1 MLQSICNSDFI
12 SFTSGITNAT
22 WKYNFWTKHKK
33 GKKKPTMK
41 NLSRFMQRNEWDTA
55 DVTGLVLPWI
65 LTSAKA
71 AN

>member
-1 MLQSICNSDFI
+1 MQLESTI
-12 SFTSGITNAT
+12 SEQNI
-22 WKYNFWTKHKK
+22 KK
-33 GKKKPTMK
+33 EKKKPTMK